1 MTTTS
6 GSPEAT
12 GDTQNP
18 PDSRLPTPDSELRA
32 EFGGEV
38 SVGGRPGPRWP
49 RWWYYLVYVWAIAYL
64 VGAFIVDRVIGGD
77 ASYYSYYGIVL
88 VFAGLL
94 TVWLVYIAWKKKP
107 PEP

>member
-1 MTTTS
+1 MTTAS
-6 GSPEAT
+6 GSPEASSDP
-12 GDTQNP
+12 GAKPQP
-18 PDSRLPTPDSELRA
+18 PA

-38 SVGGRPGPRWP
+38 SIGGGPGPRWL

-64 VGAFIVDRVIGGD
+64 VGAFVVDRVIDGD

-88 VFAGLL
+88 IFAGVL
-94 TVWLVYIAWKKKP
+94 TVWLVYIAWKKQP

>member
-6 GSPEAT
+6 GSPRAT
-12 GDTQNP
+12 GDSGAKQDAP
-18 PDSRLPTPDSELRA
+18 PVP

-38 SVGGRPGPRWP
+38 SIGGGPGPRWL

-64 VGAFIVDRVIGGD
+64 VGAFVVDRLIDGD

-88 VFAGLL
+88 VFAAAL
-94 TVWLVYIAWKKKP
+94 TAWLVYIAWKKKP